1 MSSIAKTLLI
11 AVFGAAVA
19 AGSFSLAAAQEISP
33 SQLAV
38 AEEVTKNAPQI
49 GNFDVLL
56 PQVATMMKDKLIA
69 QRPDLYKEITQVVD
83 GDALKLVPRRADLDK
98 DIARI
103 WAKSFTEDELKA
115 INDFFSSD
123 VGEKYKKVAASTVGP
138 DIIKA
143 SQNWRD
149 RVRGEL
155 LDMVT
160 ADLKK
165 MGHEL

>member
-11 AVFGAAVA
+11 ACLGAAVVA
-19 AGSFSLAAAQEISP
+19 APFSLAAAQEISP
-33 SQLAV
+33 SQLAA
-38 AEEVTKNAPQI
+38 AERVVKSAPQI

-56 PQVATMMKDKLIA
+56 PQTATMMKDQLIG
-69 QRPDLYKEITQVVD
+69 QRPDLYREITQVVD
-83 GDALKLVPRRADLDK
+83 EDAVKLVPRRADLDK

-103 WAKSFTEDELKA
+103 WAKNFTEDELNA

-123 VGEKYKKVAASTVGP
+123 VGKKYKDIASTVGP
-138 DIIKA
+138 DIIQA
-143 SQNWRD
+143 SKNWRD

-165 MGHEL
+165 MGYEL